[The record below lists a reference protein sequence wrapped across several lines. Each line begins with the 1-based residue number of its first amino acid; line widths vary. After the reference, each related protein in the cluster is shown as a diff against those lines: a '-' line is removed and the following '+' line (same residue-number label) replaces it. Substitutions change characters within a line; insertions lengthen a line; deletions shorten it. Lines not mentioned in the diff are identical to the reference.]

1 MKIRLILHLTVLSFP
16 LVLGCAAPVGVSGG
30 VSIPRDARNNCAEQC
45 SQIGMQLSAVAI
57 MANHIGCV
65 CQPADGAHASQ
76 GAAPA
81 GMATIAMLEQQEQER
96 RQQQQRSS
104 QQPARR

>member
-1 MKIRLILHLTVLSFP
+1 MKARKILHLAVVFFP
-16 LVLGCAAPVGVSGG
+16 LLMGCVAPVGVSGAI
-30 VSIPRDARNNCAEQC
+30 SIPRDAGNNCAEQC
-45 SQIGMQLSAVAI
+45 GQIGMKLSAVAI

-81 GMATIAMLEQQEQER
+81 GMATIAMLEQQEQD
-96 RQQQQRSS
+96 RQQQQRAS